1 MKLWKHQEDTLTEAR
16 RLARE
21 GVKRIAL
28 ALPCGAGKTA
38 IMFEIAKSA
47 IMQGKSVA
55 IYSCRRSNTKQIMD
69 SADRSGIKAGVVAS
83 EFSKDAD
90 PTAPLQICQLQ
101 TVAARLGDYRHSFPF
116 ADVVIVDEAHQQTG
130 EQAEKVFS
138 KHSGSGSYIL
148 GFTATPVNMS
158 GLYDKLVCK
167 ATFKQLLECKAHLPV
182 ICFGPDRPDLD
193 QLKTNQSGE
202 FSQQVNIKLNKPKRI
217 FGTVFENWK
226 RLNPEGL
233 STIGFAPGVKES
245 RYFHE
250 KFVANGIA
258 SAHVDGERVAIAT
271 RNSSGVIEDMEYMS
285 DSVSRQAVFD
295 GSRNGDIQIIWN
307 RFVLRESIDLPHVY
321 CCILACSMG
330 ARSTYL
336 QSAGR
341 VLRYH
346 KDLDHTILID
356 HGGNIDR
363 HGLPDQEQEW
373 ELGCTNRSLHTDR
386 KESLQSQKASE
397 SGEPICC
404 PRCDNYR
411 THGAECPNCGWKHK
425 MSVRKV
431 RQLDGTVLV
440 KKGRIVKHKPDK
452 TFDDIL
458 RGRLYA
464 GYRIGHSVKQA
475 YRTAVTEANA
485 KDIVPVAKSIGLPVS
500 GHPSWNRPV
509 RQVYPKFRPKGC
521 R

>member
-1 MKLWKHQEDTLTEAR
+1 MKLWKHQEDTLVEAKS
-16 RLARE
+16 LARS
-21 GVKRIAL
+21 GHKRIGL
-28 ALPCGAGKTA
+28 GLPCGAGKTA

-47 IMQGKSVA
+47 IAKGKRVA

-69 SADRSGIKAGVVAS
+69 SAARNGIKAGVVAS
-83 EFSKDAD
+83 EFSTDAD

-101 TVAARLGDYRHSFPF
+101 TVAARLGNYRHTFPF

-130 EQAEKVFS
+130 EQAEKVFN
-138 KHSGSGSYIL
+138 KHVDSGAVLL
-148 GFTATPVNMS
+148 GFTATPVNMG
-158 GLYDKLVCK
+158 GLYEKLVCK
-167 ATFKQLLECKAHLPV
+167 ASFKQLLECNAHLPV
-182 ICFGPDRPDLD
+182 MCFGPDRPDLD
-193 QLKTNQSGE
+193 RLKTSQSGE
-202 FSQQVNIKLNKPKRI
+202 FSQQVNIKLNEPKRI
-217 FGTVFENWK
+217 FGTVFENWQ

-250 KFVANGIA
+250 KFVANDVT

-271 RNSSGVIEDMEYMS
+271 RNSSGIIEDAEYMS
-285 DSVSRQAVFD
+285 DASSREAVFE
-295 GSRNGDIQIIWN
+295 GSRSGDIQIIWN
-307 RFVLRESIDLPHVY
+307 RFVLREAIDLPHVY

-346 KDLDHTILID
+346 PDLEHVVLID

-363 HGLPDQEQEW
+363 HGLPNQEQNW
-373 ELGCTNRSLHTDR
+373 ELGDTNRSVHTKR
-386 KESLQSQKASE
+386 KEALQSQKSADSE
-397 SGEPICC
+397 EPICC
-404 PRCDNYR
+404 PKCDSYR

-425 MSVRKV
+425 MSIRKV

-475 YRTAVTEANA
+475 YRTAVTEANS
-485 KDIVPVAKSIGLPVS
+485 KDIVPVAKTIRLPKN
-500 GHPSWNRPV
+500 GHESWNRPV
-509 RQVYPKFRPKGC
+509 RQVYPKFRPKGL
-521 R
+521 

>member
-1 MKLWKHQEDTLTEAR
+1 MKLWKHQEDTIAEAKS
-16 RLARE
+16 LA
-21 GVKRIAL
+21 GAGIKRIGL
-28 ALPCGAGKTA
+28 GLPCGAGKTA
-38 IMFEIAKSA
+38 CMFEIAKSA
-47 IMQGKSVA
+47 IQKGKRVA

-69 SADRSGIKAGVVAS
+69 SAARNGITAGVVAS
-83 EFSKDAD
+83 EFSRDAD

-101 TVAARLGDYRHSFPF
+101 TVAARLGDFRHMFPF

-130 EQAEKVFS
+130 EQAEKVFN
-138 KHSGSGSYIL
+138 KHVSSGAFLL
-148 GFTATPVNMS
+148 GFTATPVNMG
-158 GLYDKLVCK
+158 GLYDKLVFK

-182 ICFGPDRPDLD
+182 MCFGPDRPNLD
-193 QLKTNQSGE
+193 KLRTNQAGE
-202 FSQQVNIKLNKPKRI
+202 FSQKLNIKLNDPKRI
-217 FGTVFENWK
+217 FGTVLENWR

-245 RYFHE
+245 RFFYQRFI
-250 KFVANGIA
+250 ANDIT

-271 RNSSGVIEDMEYMS
+271 RNSSGIIEDVEYMS
-285 DSVSRQAVFD
+285 DTASREAVFE
-295 GSRNGDIQIIWN
+295 GSRNGDIQVIWN
-307 RFVLRESIDLPHVY
+307 RFVLREAIDLPHVY

-346 KDLDHTILID
+346 PDLDHVVLID

-363 HGLPDQEQEW
+363 HGLPNQEQDW
-373 ELGCTNRSLHTDR
+373 ELGDTNRSISTKR
-386 KESLQSQKASE
+386 KETLQSQKSADSQE
-397 SGEPICC
+397 EICC
-404 PRCDNYR
+404 PKCDHYR

-431 RQLDGTVLV
+431 RELDGTVFV
-440 KKGRIVKHKPDK
+440 KKGRVVKHKPKK

-475 YRTAVTEANA
+475 YRTAVTEANS
-485 KDIVPVAKSIGLPVS
+485 KDIIPVAKSIRLPAN
-500 GHPSWNRPV
+500 GHDAWNRPV
-509 RQVYPKFRPKGC
+509 RQIYPKFRPKGL
-521 R
+521 

>member
-1 MKLWKHQEDTLTEAR
+1 MKLWKHQEDTLTETR
-16 RLARE
+16 SLASQ
-21 GVKRIAL
+21 GIKRIGVC
-28 ALPCGAGKTA
+28 LPCGAGKTA
-38 IMFEIAKSA
+38 IMFELAKSA
-47 IMQGKSVA
+47 IQKGKRVA

-69 SADRSGIKAGVVAS
+69 SAARAGIPAGVVAS
-83 EFSKDAD
+83 EFGSEAD
-90 PTAPLQICQLQ
+90 MTAPLQICQLQ
-101 TVAARLGDYRHSFPF
+101 TVAARLGDYRHPFPF
-116 ADVVIVDEAHQQTG
+116 SDLVIVDEAHQQTG
-130 EQAEKVFS
+130 DQAVKVFS
-138 KHSGSGSYIL
+138 KHANSGSYLL
-148 GFTATPVNMS
+148 GFTATAVNM
-158 GLYDKLVCK
+158 GDLYDKLVCK

-182 ICFGPDRPDLD
+182 MCYGPDRPDLD
-193 QLKTNQSGE
+193 RLKTNQSGE
-202 FSQQVNIKLNKPKRI
+202 FSQQINIKLNEPKRI
-217 FGTVFENWK
+217 FGTVFENWQ

-250 KFVANGIA
+250 KFVANGVT

-271 RNSSGVIEDMEYMS
+271 RNSSGVIEDVEYMS
-285 DSVSRQAVFD
+285 DSSSREAVFE
-295 GSRNGDIQIIWN
+295 GSRNGDIQVIWN
-307 RFVLRESIDLPHVY
+307 RFVLREAIDLPHVY

-330 ARSTYL
+330 GRSTYL

-346 KDLDHTILID
+346 SDLDHVMLID

-363 HGLPDQEQEW
+363 HGLPNQEQDW
-373 ELGCTNRSLHTDR
+373 ELGETNRSVHTKR
-386 KESLQSQKASE
+386 KEKLQSQKADASD
-397 SGEPICC
+397 EPICC
-404 PRCDNYR
+404 PKCDSYR

-440 KKGRIVKHKPDK
+440 KKGRIVKHKPAK

-464 GYRIGHSVKQA
+464 GYRVGHSVKQA
-475 YRTAVTEANA
+475 YRTAVAEANE
-485 KDIVPVAKSIGLPVS
+485 KDIVPVAKSIGLPVQ
-500 GHPSWNRPV
+500 GHPSWHRPV
-509 RQVYPKFRPKGC
+509 RQVYPKFKPKGC

>member
-1 MKLWKHQEDTLTEAR
+1 VKLWKHQEDTLIEAKS
-16 RLARE
+16 LAKA
-21 GVKRIAL
+21 GHKRIGL
-28 ALPCGAGKTA
+28 GLPCGAGKTA

-47 IMQGKSVA
+47 IAKGKRVA

-69 SADRSGIKAGVVAS
+69 SAARNGIKAGVVAS
-83 EFSKDAD
+83 EFSTDAD

-101 TVAARLGDYRHSFPF
+101 TVAARLGNYRHMFPF

-130 EQAEKVFS
+130 EQAEKVFN
-138 KHSGSGSYIL
+138 KHVGAGAILL
-148 GFTATPVNMS
+148 GFTATPVNMG
-158 GLYDKLVCK
+158 GLYEKLVCK
-167 ATFKQLLECKAHLPV
+167 ASFDQLLQCNAHLPV
-182 ICFGPDRPDLD
+182 MCFGPDRPDLD
-193 QLKTNQSGE
+193 RLKTSQSGE
-202 FSQQVNIKLNKPKRI
+202 FSQQVNIKLNEPKRI
-217 FGTVFENWK
+217 FGTVFENWQ

-250 KFVANGIA
+250 KFVANDVT

-271 RNSSGVIEDMEYMS
+271 RNSSGIIEDNEYMS
-285 DSVSRQAVFD
+285 DASSREAVFE
-295 GSRNGDIQIIWN
+295 GSRSGDIQIIWN
-307 RFVLRESIDLPHVY
+307 RFVLREAIDLPHVY
-321 CCILACSMG
+321 CCVLACSMG

-346 KDLDHTILID
+346 PDLEHVVLID

-363 HGLPDQEQEW
+363 HGLPNQEQDW
-373 ELGCTNRSLHTDR
+373 ELGDTNRSVHTKR
-386 KESLQSQKASE
+386 KENLQSQKSADSE
-397 SGEPICC
+397 EPICC
-404 PRCDNYR
+404 PKCDSYR

-425 MSVRKV
+425 MSIRKV

-475 YRTAVTEANA
+475 YRTAVTEANS
-485 KDIVPVAKSIGLPVS
+485 KDIVPVAKTIRLPNS
-500 GHPSWNRPV
+500 GHESWNRPV
-509 RQVYPKFRPKGC
+509 RQVYPKFRPKGL
-521 R
+521 